1 MIVRCVRAACTL
13 CGEDV
18 AHHINELGLCHVSSS
33 EHQILS
39 ISSLY
44 KLLRSNRLEPMD
56 VEQFMGLSAQLRL
69 CVGARVVLTKNE
81 WVEAGLVNGAL
92 GCVRGF
98 AFPEGSDPRSE
109 DSAKVAPLCVFVEFD
124 DVQFGTDGTG
134 SEFSFF
140 PEDPV
145 RRKWVPVFRSLV
157 VSVDSDS
164 QITREQFPLT
174 LALALT
180 LWKAQGMTLRRIKS
194 C

>member
-1 MIVRCVRAACTL
+1 M
-13 CGEDV
+13 
-18 AHHINELGLCHVSSS
+18 
-33 EHQILS
+33 
-39 ISSLY
+39 
-44 KLLRSNRLEPMD
+44 
-56 VEQFMGLSAQLRL
+56 
-69 CVGARVVLTKNE
+69 
-81 WVEAGLVNGAL
+81 
-92 GCVRGF
+92 
-98 AFPEGSDPRSE
+98 
-109 DSAKVAPLCVFVEFD
+109 CVFVEFD